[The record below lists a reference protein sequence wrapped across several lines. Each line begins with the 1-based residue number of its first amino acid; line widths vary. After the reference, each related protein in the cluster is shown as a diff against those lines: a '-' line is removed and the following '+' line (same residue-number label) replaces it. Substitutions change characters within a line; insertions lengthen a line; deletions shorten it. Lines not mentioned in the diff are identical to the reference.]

1 MAHSPP
7 GRPPVRRLDPVLVDR
22 IAAGEVV
29 ERPASAVKE
38 LVENAVDAGA
48 TSIAVTIAAGGRKLI
63 RVVDDGG
70 GMGPEDLALAVER
83 HATSKLPDGD
93 LDRIDT
99 LGFRGEALPSI
110 GAVARLAITSR
121 VPGAETGHSIVVD
134 AGHKG
139 PVRPAASQT
148 GTRIEVTELFAAT
161 PARLK
166 FLKSDRAEAGAVG
179 EILRRLAVA
188 HPQIRFTLSAEGSSS
203 GGLVLPAE
211 TGPGSWLRRLVA
223 VLGPEFG
230 QNSAPLSLERE
241 AFALDGHVGLPTFHR
256 AAATHVHF
264 VVNGRPVR
272 DRLLLSA
279 VRGAYADVMASDR
292 HPVLALALTCDPAL
306 VDVNVHPAKTEV
318 RFRDPGL
325 VRGLIVSAIHEA
337 LRREGGRSSATVAAR
352 TLESLR
358 PASTP
363 MPVPVPVPVP
373 AATPVQAHAPIQA
386 PPAAR
391 PAASPSLFARRD
403 ETVPARP
410 AGSGRPERFEQDFGR
425 APWEARE
432 PEQAAYEPPPGASEN
447 GLTPG
452 GLGEVAQARFSGDL
466 ALPSADL
473 RPPPPEET
481 AHPLGAARAQL
492 HETYIVAQTR
502 DGIVIVDQ
510 HAAHERLVYERLK
523 RERAGGG
530 IARQI
535 LLIPEV
541 VELDPAEA
549 DRLAEAAES
558 LQDLGL
564 VLEPFG
570 HGAVLVREVPAALAG
585 GALRS
590 LLTDVVDA
598 LNEGGAD
605 PLARRLDAVL
615 SRMSCH
621 GSIRAGRRLRP
632 EEMNAL
638 LREMEAT
645 PFSGQCNHGRP
656 TYVELKLSD
665 VERLFGRR

>member
-1 MAHSPP
+1 MSDSPL
-7 GRPPVRRLDPVLVDR
+7 GRPQVRRLDPVLVDR

-38 LVENAVDAGA
+38 LVENAIDAGA
-48 TSIAVTIAAGGRKLI
+48 SSIAVTIAAGGRRLI

-70 GMGPEDLALAVER
+70 GMGPGDLALAVER

-93 LDRIDT
+93 LDRIET

-121 VPGAETGHSIVVD
+121 VPGAESGHSIVVD
-134 AGHKG
+134 AGERG
-139 PVRPAASQT
+139 PVRPAAGQP
-148 GTRIEVTELFAAT
+148 GTRIEVTDLFAAT

-166 FLKSDRAEAGAVG
+166 FLKSDRAEATAVG

-188 HPQIRFTLSAEGSSS
+188 HPQIRFSLSSEASTTA
-203 GGLVLPAE
+203 GLVLPAE
-211 TGPGSWLRRLVA
+211 SGPGSWLRRLVA

-230 QNSAPLSLERE
+230 ANSAPLSLERE

-337 LRREGGRSSATVAAR
+337 LRREGGRSSGTVAAR

-358 PASTP
+358 PASAP
-363 MPVPVPVPVP
+363 MHAQAP
-373 AATPVQAHAPIQA
+373 AATSH
-386 PPAAR
+386 PPA
-391 PAASPSLFARRD
+391 SLFARRD
-403 ETVPARP
+403 ETAPARP
-410 AGSGRPERFEQDFGR
+410 AGSGRIEDFARDFGPAPR
-425 APWEARE
+425 EASREAPWQALREARE
-432 PEQAAYEPPPGASEN
+432 PDQAAYEGPPEA
-447 GLTPG
+447 G
-452 GLGEVAQARFSGDL
+452 GYREAAQAQFSGDL
-466 ALPSADL
+466 AAPSADL
-473 RPPPPEET
+473 RAPAGAPATAAET

-523 RERAGGG
+523 REREGGG

-535 LLIPEV
+535 LLIPDV

-549 DRLAEAAES
+549 DRLADAAEA

-564 VLEPFG
+564 VLEAFG

-585 GALRS
+585 GSLRA

-598 LNEGGAD
+598 LTEGGAD